1 VKEYR
6 PLQRGDFMLTLNNG
20 SQLKMSRRH
29 REQLDKVISLSCA
42 VGKHLVKYGSD
53 SKEYGAVA
61 ADPFS
66 GRRPSLV

>member
-29 REQLDKVISLSCA
+29 RNQLDKVISKAC
-42 VGKHLVKYGSD
+42 VTGKHLVKYASD
-53 SKEYGAVA
+53 SKENGSVA
-61 ADPFS
+61 ADPFG